1 MNINLLIPV
10 IDKNKNV
17 VLIDLDKLPQEDYM
31 MNEEERTM
39 DFSSIYVVLT
49 KIIINSYFFFFL
61 IL

>member
-1 MNINLLIPV
+1 MSV

-17 VLIDLDKLPQEDYM
+17 VLIDLDKLPQEDYA

-39 DFSSIYVVLT
+39 NFSSIYVVLT
-49 KIIINSYFFFFL
+49 KIIINSYFFFL